1 MITAEEIAWVKE
13 NHIVGAS
20 DNVERFNEYFNANR
34 SYRSYKY
41 ICSKVG
47 FKRTLFKNYPEL
59 ESIIKENYNKCTLD
73 ELVKLIQNKGIQC
86 TYSGVHNLICK
97 LNLQKQPRKNIDTIR
112 LYDTSLTHE
121 ELAKELNVPV
131 TYIRGARAYRGI
143 KYTEEQFH
151 KSFPLGNTYEH
162 NGLTYV
168 KYKHERG
175 GSAYKSKA
183 VLIYEQA
190 YGPVPKT
197 HCIIFLDGNKKNYS
211 LDNLYCLDK
220 KYAPKIAQ
228 MYGKGIITKAMI
240 KLLETEGILN
250 DTKRDIRY
258 NKK

>member
-59 ESIIKENYNKCTLD
+59 ESIIKENYNK
-73 ELVKLIQNKGIQC
+73 
-86 TYSGVHNLICK
+86 CK